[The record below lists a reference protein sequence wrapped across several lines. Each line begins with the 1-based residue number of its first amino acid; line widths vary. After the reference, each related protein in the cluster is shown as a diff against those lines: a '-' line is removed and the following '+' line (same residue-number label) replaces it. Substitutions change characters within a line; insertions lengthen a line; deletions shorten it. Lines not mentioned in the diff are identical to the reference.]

1 MDTNT
6 NVNLPNPV
14 YPLDGYVRNDYQNA
28 AYQTNLFSNM
38 STVLGNTFSAFNT
51 VAGGP
56 NTTSMLTSGAAGI
69 SALLAQAQGLIAA
82 AAAGD
87 PQAAMEFQLVMERYK
102 ALGEAVQNGIK
113 TVSDVDS
120 NAIRNAAG

>member
-6 NVNLPNPV
+6 NINIPNPV
-14 YPLDGYVRNDYQNA
+14 DPLNGYLTNNYQA
-28 AYQTNLFSNM
+28 SGYQSNLFNNM
-38 STVLGNTFSAFNT
+38 STVLNNTFSAFNT

-56 NTTSMLTSGAAGI
+56 NTTAMLTSGAAGI
-69 SALLAQAQGLIAA
+69 SGLLAQAQGLIAA

-102 ALGEAVQNGIK
+102 ALGEAVQNGLK